1 MSKVYEKESQMKT
14 PTVVLMN
21 VLRVAA
27 LAGCLQLAAVY
38 PLAQAPA
45 GGAQQPATPAAQQQ
59 GAPAGQAPGR
69 GRGPQP
75 VDPRVQIRM
84 HHFAETN
91 EDIPYALFV
100 SSKVTKNRKAPMIV
114 TLHGIGGTHTTMMRP
129 KAIDLAEAG
138 GYILVAPMGY
148 NPRGWYGAPA
158 PGGRRGAPPAAN
170 GAPNGVTPTPAAPN
184 AAAVPPP
191 NAGAAPAQGRRG
203 ALPPGLLN
211 NPNDPPNLRELS
223 EKETLEVIE
232 LVRQEFKL
240 DDDRTYVMGHSM
252 GGAGTLYLAI
262 KYPQRWAAAAALAPA
277 AFTVDAQGLSKIPKM
292 PIMLVHGDMDTVVP
306 VSVGRAWAAA
316 MKAVPLKTY
325 QYIEVPGG
333 DHGTVID
340 SHQAEVF
347 AFFAKHAR

>member
-1 MSKVYEKESQMKT
+1 MKT
-14 PTVVLMN
+14 PTAGLKD

-38 PLAQAPA
+38 PLAQVPA
-45 GGAQQPATPAAQQQ
+45 GGAQQPAPPAAQQP

-75 VDPRVQIRM
+75 VDQRVQIRT

-100 SSKVTKNRKAPMIV
+100 SSKVKKDKKAPMIV

-158 PGGRRGAPPAAN
+158 PNGRRGAPPA
-170 GAPNGVTPTPAAPN
+170 PN
-184 AAAVPPP
+184 AAAPNGATPSPAPP
-191 NAGAAPAQGRRG
+191 NAAAAPPPPDAAAARPQGRRG

-223 EKETLEVIE
+223 EKETLEVVD
-232 LVRQEFKL
+232 LVRKEFKV

-277 AFTVDAQGLSKIPKM
+277 AFTVDAQGLGKIPKM

-340 SHQAEVF
+340 SHQAEIY
-347 AFFAKHAR
+347 AFFAKHSR

>member
-1 MSKVYEKESQMKT
+1 MKT
-14 PTVVLMN
+14 PTAGLMTA
-21 VLRVAA
+21 LRLGA
-27 LAGCLQLAAVY
+27 LAATLQLAAVY

-45 GGAQQPATPAAQQQ
+45 SGPQPAAAPAAPQPGVPTTPAAP
-59 GAPAGQAPGR
+59 GAQAPGR

-75 VDPRVQIRM
+75 VDARVQIRM

-100 SSKVTKNRKAPMIV
+100 SSKVKKDKKAPLIV

-129 KAIDLAEAG
+129 KAIDLAESG
-138 GYILVAPMGY
+138 GYILLAPMGY

-158 PGGRRGAPPAAN
+158 PGGRRGAPPA
-170 GAPNGVTPTPAAPN
+170 PNATAPN
-184 AAAVPPP
+184 AAAPIPAPPNAAAAPPPP
-191 NAGAAPAQGRRG
+191 NGAAAPPQGRRG

-223 EKETLEVIE
+223 EKETLQVVD
-232 LVRQEFKL
+232 LVRKEFKV
-240 DDDRTYVMGHSM
+240 DDDRSYVMGHSM
-252 GGAGTLYLAI
+252 GGAGALYLAI
-262 KYPQRWAAAAALAPA
+262 KYPQRWAAAVALAPA
-277 AFTVDAQGLSKIPKM
+277 AFTVDAQGLGKIPKM
-292 PIMLVHGDMDTVVP
+292 PILLVHGDMDTVVP

-316 MKAVPLKTY
+316 MKSVPLKTY

-340 SHQAEVF
+340 SHQAEVY
-347 AFFAKHAR
+347 AFFAKHSR

>member
-1 MSKVYEKESQMKT
+1 MKT
-14 PTVVLMN
+14 PSADLTTL
-21 VLRVAA
+21 LRFGA
-27 LAGCLQLAAVY
+27 LAACLQLAAVY

-45 GGAQQPATPAAQQQ
+45 GSAQQPAAQQPAVPATP
-59 GAPAGQAPGR
+59 GAPAAQAPGR

-100 SSKVTKNRKAPMIV
+100 SSKVKKDKKAPLVV

-129 KAIDLAEAG
+129 NAIDLAEAG
-138 GYILVAPMGY
+138 GYILLAPMGY

-158 PGGRRGAPPAAN
+158 PAGRRGAPPAPNATAPDGAAATPSAN
-170 GAPNGVTPTPAAPN
+170 GAAAP
-184 AAAVPPP
+184 P
-191 NAGAAPAQGRRG
+191 QGRRG

-223 EKETLEVIE
+223 EKETLQVID
-232 LVRQEFKL
+232 LVRKEFKV
-240 DDDRTYVMGHSM
+240 DNDRTYLMGHSM

-262 KYPQRWAAAAALAPA
+262 KYPQRWAAVAALAPA
-277 AFTVDAQGLSKIPKM
+277 AFSVDREGLSKIPKM

-306 VSVGRAWAAA
+306 VTVGRAWAEA
-316 MKAVPLKTY
+316 MKSLALKNY
-325 QYIEVPGG
+325 QYVEVPGG
-333 DHGTVID
+333 DHGTVIG
-340 SHQAEVF
+340 SHQAEIY
-347 AFFAKHAR
+347 AFFGKHSR